1 MSNRSK
7 KFVFVPFCLLA
18 QAYQAKGI
26 VKYEWKS
33 SIKPF
38 VELLIDNDVNIIQMP
53 CAESTFSNSLVREPK
68 GLKSYD
74 TPEFRNHAKLLAQ
87 EVSKQIKNIISS
99 GYEVIAILGI
109 EQSPSCCV
117 NYIYTNNG
125 TENRKGLFM
134 QELFEEVDYLNIPFI
149 GINRKYIN
157 KSLNKLKEIIEKND
171 YVEELWLE

>member
-1 MSNRSK
+1 MKRSK

-18 QAYQAKGI
+18 QSYQAQGI
-26 VKYEWKS
+26 VKYNWSS

-38 VELLIDNDVNIIQMP
+38 INLLMDNDINIVQMP
-53 CAESTFSNSLVREPK
+53 CTESTFNHSLIREPK
-68 GLKSYD
+68 GISKYD
-74 TPEFRNHAKLLAQ
+74 TIDFNNHCLVKAL
-87 EVSKQIKNIISS
+87 EVGEQIKEIISC

-134 QELFEEVDYLNIPFI
+134 EKVYEEIKDYNIPII

-157 KSLNKLKEIIEKND
+157 KSLNELEKLLNNSNKK
-171 YVEELWLE
+171 

>member
-1 MSNRSK
+1 MKRSK

-18 QAYQAKGI
+18 QSYQAKGI
-26 VKYEWKS
+26 VKYNWSS

-38 VELLIDNDVNIIQMP
+38 VELLMDNDINIIQMP
-53 CAESTFSNSLVREPK
+53 CTEATYNHSLIREPMGISK
-68 GLKSYD
+68 YD
-74 TPEFRNHAKLLAQ
+74 TKEFNKYCKIKAK
-87 EVSKQIKNIISS
+87 EVAKQIKEIITS

-134 QELFEEVDYLNIPFI
+134 EKLYEEVKEYNIPFI

-157 KSLNKLKEIIEKND
+157 KSLNELKLKLEKSKS
-171 YVEELWLE
+171 